1 MLAHFGIP
9 PSPGSVAARAVALRR
24 AEATEITLR
33 GMEQSRGFHG
43 RLYRETDS
51 GLLAPANADDL
62 ARSVLDDIGTK
73 PLQALKLEVPHT
85 LKPIPGFGGVRL
97 GARAL
102 ARSRLGQTE
111 AGRAVA
117 ALGNINPGNVFR
129 IHEIGR

>member
-9 PSPGSVAARAVALRR
+9 PSPGSVAARAVSLRR

-33 GMEQSRGFHG
+33 GIEQSRGFHG

-62 ARSVLDDIGTK
+62 ARSVLDDIGSK

-85 LKPIPGFGGVRL
+85 LKPIPGFGGGGL
-97 GARAL
+97 GAPALRRSPPRA
-102 ARSRLGQTE
+102 AR
-111 AGRAVA
+111 AGR
-117 ALGNINPGNVFR
+117 
-129 IHEIGR
+129 